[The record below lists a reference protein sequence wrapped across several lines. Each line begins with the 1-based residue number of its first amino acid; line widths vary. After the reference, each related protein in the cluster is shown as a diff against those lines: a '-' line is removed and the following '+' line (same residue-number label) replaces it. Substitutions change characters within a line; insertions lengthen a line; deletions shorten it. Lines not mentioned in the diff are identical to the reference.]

1 MRVRML
7 PTVEPA
13 YGLARSALWPA
24 LHFGMRWTVEGAH
37 LVPVRGPVLIASN
50 HVSYLD
56 PLVLAY
62 VADRRHR
69 KVRFLAKAEL
79 FDHRALGP
87 LLRATRQIPVQRET
101 PGAAGS
107 LDAAID
113 ALEHGEC
120 VVVFPEGTI
129 SLDLD
134 PMPGKSGVVRL
145 AQQTGVRVT
154 PVGLWGAQ
162 RILFK
167 GRKPNWRAG
176 LAESVVVGA
185 PMAIG
190 RDEDVGTATDR
201 VMGAIASTVARARV
215 IYPQHPDAGDD
226 AWWARSPQSAF
237 RHTTRSP
244 A

>member
-1 MRVRML
+1 ML

-13 YGLARSALWPA
+13 YGLARTALWPA
-24 LHFGMRWTVEGAH
+24 MHFGMRWTVEGGH
-37 LVPVRGPVLIASN
+37 LIPVRGPVLIASN

-62 VADRRHR
+62 VANRRHR
-69 KVRFLAKAEL
+69 NVRFLAKAEL
-79 FDHRALGP
+79 FDHRALGA

-101 PGAAGS
+101 AGAAGS
-107 LDAAID
+107 LDAAVD

-134 PMPGKSGVVRL
+134 PLPGKSGVARL

-167 GRKPNWRAG
+167 WRKPSWRAG
-176 LAESVVVGA
+176 VAESVVVGA
-185 PMAIG
+185 PMAVAPG
-190 RDEDVGTATDR
+190 EDVVAATDR
-201 VMGAIASTVARARV
+201 VMGAIASSVARARML
-215 IYPQHPDAGDD
+215 YPQRPAPGDD
-226 AWWARSPQSAF
+226 DWWVRTPQSAF
-237 RHTTRSP
+237 SHTTRSR

>member
-1 MRVRML
+1 ML

-24 LHFGMRWTVEGAH
+24 LHFGMRWTIEDAH
-37 LVPVRGPVLIASN
+37 VIPVRGPVLIASN

-62 VADRRHR
+62 VANQRHR

-87 LLRATRQIPVQRET
+87 LLRATHQIPVQRET
-101 PGAAGS
+101 AGAAGS
-107 LDAAID
+107 LDAAVE

-145 AQQTGVRVT
+145 AQRTGVRVT
-154 PVGLWGAQ
+154 PLGLWGAQ

-167 GRKPNWRAG
+167 GRKPRWRAG
-176 LAESVVVGA
+176 VAESVVVGP
-185 PMAIG
+185 PMSVAA
-190 RDEDVGTATDR
+190 DEDVGAATDR
-201 VMGAIASTVARARV
+201 VMNAIASTVARARSL
-215 IYPQHPDAGDD
+215 YPQRPGSDD
-226 AWWARSPQSAF
+226 DDWWVRPPASAF
-237 RHTTRSP
+237 RHTTRSS